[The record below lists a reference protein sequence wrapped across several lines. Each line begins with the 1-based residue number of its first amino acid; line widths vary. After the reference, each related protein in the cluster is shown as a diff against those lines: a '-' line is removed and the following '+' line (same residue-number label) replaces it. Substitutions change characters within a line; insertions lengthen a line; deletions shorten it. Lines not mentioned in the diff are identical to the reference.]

1 MRLSQR
7 KAAATDPGRQPL
19 GIAPAKFLFHQQN
32 ETFYTQDRN
41 SPIIIFCLPSG
52 GARLR
57 KTTTEM
63 FLIFIIATF
72 SGNHPDLFGGKPQHI
87 GLASEESANVFEDPD
102 SEDFGYWSVIVF
114 QRDNLDNGRR

>member
-1 MRLSQR
+1 M
-7 KAAATDPGRQPL
+7 
-19 GIAPAKFLFHQQN
+19 
-32 ETFYTQDRN
+32 
-41 SPIIIFCLPSG
+41 
-52 GARLR
+52 R

-63 FLIFIIATF
+63 FLIFTIATF

-87 GLASEESANVFEDPD
+87 GLASEDSANVFEDPD